1 MNQGDLVA
9 IYWDASAILSALIQ
23 DNHSEKAQ
31 RWANQPE
38 VHLISTL
45 AYSEVLTVLA
55 RIKREKLMTGILI
68 DAAIETLNNGPWR
81 RINLSPDWKV
91 ILTLSKKWPLRGAD
105 LWHLA
110 IAKSIQKQI
119 PELLLLTFDTR
130 LQAAVEGER
139 F

>member
-1 MNQGDLVA
+1 MQVISMGVREAKINLSKLLKLVK
-9 IYWDASAILSALIQ
+9 
-23 DNHSEKAQ
+23 EGK
-31 RWANQPE
+31 
-38 VHLISTL
+38 
-45 AYSEVLTVLA
+45 EVLTVLA

-91 ILTLSKKWPLRGAD
+91 ILTLSKKWPLRGLTSGTLPLPKAFKN
-105 LWHLA
+105 
-110 IAKSIQKQI
+110 KSLK
-119 PELLLLTFDTR
+119 LLLTFDTR

>member
-1 MNQGDLVA
+1 MQVISMGVREAKINLSKLLKLVK
-9 IYWDASAILSALIQ
+9 
-23 DNHSEKAQ
+23 EGK
-31 RWANQPE
+31 
-38 VHLISTL
+38 
-45 AYSEVLTVLA
+45 EVLTVLA

-91 ILTLSKKWPLRGAD
+91 ILTLSKKWPIRGAD

-130 LQAAVEGER
+130 LQVAVEGER